1 MSSTV
6 QARIPE
12 DLKKQAEAVFS
23 SLGLTPSDA
32 IRVFFQQCV
41 HHRGLPFPL
50 QIPTPNT
57 ATQQA
62 MTELRTGGGQTF
74 QTAQDLFASWD
85 AQKPLGTHSDLFG
98 T

>member
-6 QARIPE
+6 QARMPE

-23 SLGLTPSDA
+23 GLGLTSSDA

-41 HHRGLPFPL
+41 YHHGLPFPL
-50 QIPTPNT
+50 RVNIPNE

-62 MTELRTGGGQTF
+62 MNELRNGGGHRFETPK
-74 QTAQDLFASWD
+74 DLFASWD
-85 AQKPLGTHSDLFG
+85 QK
-98 T
+98 

>member
-6 QARIPE
+6 QARMPE

-50 QIPTPNT
+50 QIPIPND

-62 MTELRTGGGQTF
+62 MAELRTGGGQTF
-74 QTAQDLFASWD
+74 QTAQALFDSWD
-85 AQKPLGTHSDLFG
+85 QK
-98 T
+98 

>member
-6 QARIPE
+6 QARMPE

-50 QIPTPNT
+50 QIPIPND

-62 MTELRTGGGQTF
+62 MAELRTGGGQTF
-74 QTAQDLFASWD
+74 KTAQALFDSWD
-85 AQKPLGTHSDLFG
+85 EQTPC
-98 T
+98 